1 MESKRSSHQQ
11 LVFTGDNPQTDGWGG
26 GHPAGW
32 VALAPELSDT
42 TTIILKLIP
51 IHTMGLGLIWTE
63 SH

>member
-11 LVFTGDNPQTDGWGG
+11 LVFTGVNPQTDGGG

-32 VALAPELSDT
+32 VALAPELSNT

-51 IHTMGLGLIWTE
+51 MGFIWTE

>member
-11 LVFTGDNPQTDGWGG
+11 LVFTGVNPQTDGWGG

-32 VALAPELSDT
+32 VALAPELSNT

-51 IHTMGLGLIWTE
+51 MGFIWTE